1 MNEAAPTTAQDT
13 SRSDERRRILAA
25 RGWETER
32 ERAHALRELLAEPLP
47 HIFLFSY
54 SQLRHRDRALQHTRD
69 LLVWLSRHLADVPE
83 DRPLDHWIFDRLATD
98 GPTKLPLRL
107 SELGPEPTQVLTE
120 PPNQHYLQS
129 YPTTRQFLAAYQE
142 YRRLPSDEALRAR
155 AGWAQAERD
164 LRHFIQ
170 GHFSEEGAD
179 TANARVPMRIRM
191 KRSIRPLRVFQ
202 FLLLITAVTWI
213 SVLRHEN
220 AELRAQ
226 LSNLPQMANGDT
238 RTATRSLGTVRVDNT
253 STGVALSWARALGA
267 ERYSV
272 VITSQKMDTLCV
284 RDSLLAPRCDV
295 PFTEVPAGQPFLYRI
310 DAWTKNQKIASS
322 GMVAYPPI

>member
-1 MNEAAPTTAQDT
+1 MNEAAPTNAYEL
-13 SRSDERRRILAA
+13 SRSEERRRILAA

-120 PPNQHYLQS
+120 PPNEQYLQS
-129 YPTTRQFLAAYQE
+129 YPTTRQFLATYQE
-142 YRRLPSDEALRAR
+142 YRRFPSDEALRAR
-155 AGWAQAERD
+155 AGWPQAERD
-164 LRHFIQ
+164 LKHFIQ

-179 TANARVPMRIRM
+179 TDSARIPLRHRL
-191 KRSIRPLRVFQ
+191 KRAIRPWRVIQ
-202 FLLLITAVTWI
+202 TAILIGATAWI
-213 SVLRHEN
+213 LMLRHEN
-220 AELRAQ
+220 ADLRAQ
-226 LSNLPQMANGDT
+226 IADHPASAGDS
-238 RTATRSLGTVRVDNT
+238 RTSRTLGPARVTEGATDIV
-253 STGVALSWARALGA
+253 LSWPRTLGA
-267 ERYSV
+267 EVYSV
-272 VITSQKMDTLCV
+272 VVTSEKMDTLWV
-284 RDSLLAPRCDV
+284 ADSLRAPHCEV
-295 PFTEVPAGQPFLYRI
+295 PFTALPAERQFVYRI
-310 DAWTKNQKIASS
+310 DAWARNQKIASS
-322 GMVAYPPI
+322 GFVAYPPI